1 MHGGLVIQLDRHVVL
16 GDGLGLRIAPLALDR
31 HLGPAEL
38 DDAAAGTMLGGIGD
52 VGGGLRGRRR
62 GSIIKLSGTEM
73 TVERQRRDPKTKA
86 VTKDDVT
93 VQLNDKTAV
102 HYLGSKDKHGID
114 VLKLGQDVGVRYL
127 DSNGQKVARG
137 GVILP
142 DHRAGRILSK
152 DADGKSFT
160 IRAANGQTVHIT
172 TSDKTKLVEGLG
184 KNKKGGS
191 YTDLKVGDRVR
202 VLGQEDSQHNF
213 DAAVVRTAKPN
224 SATTTPAA

>member
-1 MHGGLVIQLDRHVVL
+1 MLKTIAIKALLGVGAIGVVGGSAALA
-16 GDGLGLRIAPLALDR
+16 GAPSITANL
-31 HLGPAEL
+31 
-38 DDAAAGTMLGGIGD
+38 AAATTPNATPNIANAAKH
-52 VGGGLRGRRR
+52 RAR